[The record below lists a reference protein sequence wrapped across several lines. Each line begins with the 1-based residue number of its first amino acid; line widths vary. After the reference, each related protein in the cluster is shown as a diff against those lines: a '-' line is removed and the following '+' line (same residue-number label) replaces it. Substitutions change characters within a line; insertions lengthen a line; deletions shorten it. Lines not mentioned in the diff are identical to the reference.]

1 MVVPDTQA
9 DERFVENP
17 LVTLDPSIRFYAG
30 APLKSPA
37 GHNLG
42 TLCII
47 DRVPRSLTKEQ
58 EGTLADLAN
67 LVVRE
72 LEIRKASPSNVA

>member
-1 MVVPDTQA
+1 MVVPDTHE
-9 DERFVENP
+9 DDRFAKNP

-47 DRVPRSLTKEQ
+47 DRVPRALTKEQ
-58 EGTLADLAN
+58 EKALADLAD
-67 LVVRE
+67 LAVRE
-72 LEIRKASPSNVA
+72 MERRKES